1 MQTRLRRL
9 CAIRRKQEAPL
20 QFGILDEVAEGAL
33 PWIKNLAMKG
43 IGWIQ
48 NNPLKSTAIGIGAGM
63 LDAKRP
69 NNISVN
75 NNNNNDPNHGG
86 PSFRL
91 R

>member
-1 MQTRLRRL
+1 
-9 CAIRRKQEAPL
+9 
-20 QFGILDEVAEGAL
+20 
-33 PWIKNLAMKG
+33 
-43 IGWIQ
+43 
-48 NNPLKSTAIGIGAGM
+48 M